1 MKHLKYQKCN
11 NKNTR
16 VLKVKNSPL
25 KLEKCYKPIIISMSN
40 MDKFEK
46 KGIKKGHLQK
56 TCYMIGTIAELT
68 ILLSLQKKP

>member
-46 KGIKKGHLQK
+46 KRN
-56 TCYMIGTIAELT
+56 
-68 ILLSLQKKP
+68 

>member
-46 KGIKKGHLQK
+46 KKELRKDICKKHV
-56 TCYMIGTIAELT
+56 I
-68 ILLSLQKKP
+68 

>member
-46 KGIKKGHLQK
+46 KELRKDICKKHV
-56 TCYMIGTIAELT
+56 I
-68 ILLSLQKKP
+68 